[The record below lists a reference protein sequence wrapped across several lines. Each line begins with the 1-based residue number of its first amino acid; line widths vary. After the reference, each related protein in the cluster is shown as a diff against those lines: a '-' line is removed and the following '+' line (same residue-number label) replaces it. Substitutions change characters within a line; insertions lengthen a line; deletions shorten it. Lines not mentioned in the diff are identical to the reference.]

1 MVRQPLR
8 YQRCSVLNVIVVCQ
22 WLYLVIICIW
32 TWPNND
38 TDHWNVFFTK
48 SNEGG
53 KTLKTMTIS
62 APNKGLTVDENT
74 ALIAGMTEQLAIPAL
89 LLFGLFSS

>member
-1 MVRQPLR
+1 
-8 YQRCSVLNVIVVCQ
+8 
-22 WLYLVIICIW
+22 
-32 TWPNND
+32 
-38 TDHWNVFFTK
+38 
-48 SNEGG
+48 
-53 KTLKTMTIS
+53 MTIS